1 MSAGWID
8 EQLTGRGIRDVRVL
22 AAMADVPREQFVP
35 EHLRSEA
42 YADRA
47 LPISCGQTI
56 SQPYMVAAMTEAL
69 RLTGSERVLEI
80 GTGSGYQTAILARL
94 AREVISIERWPEL
107 AEVARATLARV
118 GAANTEVLVGDGTL
132 GHSPRAPYDRILVT
146 AGAPRAPESLKEQLS
161 RDGGV
166 LVIPIGPAH
175 HQKLTVIVRR
185 DDSFSESESE
195 SCVFV
200 PLVGAEGW

>member
-1 MSAGWID
+1 MSWLSNRSPHSPKCPCPPLRNSGRQPSRETMSAGWID

-35 EHLRSEA
+35 EHLGSEA

-80 GTGSGYQTAILARL
+80 GTGSGY
-94 AREVISIERWPEL
+94 
-107 AEVARATLARV
+107 
-118 GAANTEVLVGDGTL
+118 
-132 GHSPRAPYDRILVT
+132 
-146 AGAPRAPESLKEQLS
+146 
-161 RDGGV
+161 
-166 LVIPIGPAH
+166 
-175 HQKLTVIVRR
+175 
-185 DDSFSESESE
+185 
-195 SCVFV
+195 
-200 PLVGAEGW
+200 